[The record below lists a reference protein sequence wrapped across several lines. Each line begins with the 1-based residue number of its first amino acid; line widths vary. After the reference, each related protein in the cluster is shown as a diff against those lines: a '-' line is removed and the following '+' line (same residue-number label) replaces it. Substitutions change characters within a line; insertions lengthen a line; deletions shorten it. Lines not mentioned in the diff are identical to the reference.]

1 MRHSDFD
8 ECLGAIR
15 PAFVIDAQAPAADQP
30 AQGSL
35 DDPSFGKH
43 LEALRLGAALDD
55 LQAPVAEGRHDRR
68 QFLAGI
74 GAVGPDHREPR
85 EQRRQAAQDED
96 RAIAILDVGGMN
108 DDLEDQAEGIDDD
121 VSLAALDLFP
131 GVEAAGPPFSASFT
145 LWLSMIPA
153 VGLASLPSC
162 SRTARS
168 NVS

>member
-1 MRHSDFD
+1 MRHGDFD
-8 ECLGAIR
+8 ECLGGIG

-55 LQAPVAEGRHDRR
+55 LQAPSAEGRDERR

-85 EQRRQAAQDED
+85 EQRLQPPQDED
-96 RAIAILDVGGMN
+96 RAVAILDGGGMN
-108 DDLEDQAEGIDDD
+108 DDGEDQAEGIDDD
-121 VSLAALDLFP
+121 VPLAALDLFP

-145 LWLSMIPA
+145 LWLSLMA
-153 VGLASLPSC
+153 AMGLASLPSF